1 MQILRTLWNDDSGQ
15 DMIEYAL
22 IAGLISVV
30 AYLAIQSTGTSIN
43 NLWSAIN
50 SDVTAATT

>member
-1 MQILRTLWNDDSGQ
+1 MKLLRRFWNEDDGQ

-30 AYLAIQSTGTSIN
+30 AYLAISSTGGSIN
-43 NLWSAIN
+43 SLWTNVNTQVSG
-50 SDVTAATT
+50 AAS